1 MSVTAK
7 ARGYISELAG
17 YGILDLGLAAILIM
31 MAQGMLAPVLPLYL
45 TSIGATPDKV
55 GYIYTMFFVALAIGE
70 FSWGALSDRIGVR
83 APLAVATA
91 IAAIATAG
99 FLFSTSLPVL
109 YLCNF
114 MRGLGISAIF
124 PLSRGNIGAS
134 VPAKNRGTFMAAYI
148 TLQAT
153 GRTIGTF
160 FGGLAGSESLRL
172 VLGIAAV
179 ILIST
184 SVLVYFR
191 LKGVFIGR
199 SRAKAASLQPDPPP
213 PDTNTGRS
221 LSALFTLGATIAFF
235 HLPLSL
241 VNAFLPIH
249 ASAAGA
255 SVFEVSL
262 LFTIAAL
269 VALFLTLPF
278 GRIGDRLGWKNA
290 MTIGIVGL
298 SLSMVGF
305 AYFNAYS
312 LFVFAIVMNA
322 LSSCLFRPAASA
334 RFSDLMSARRQ
345 ATAMGVLGA
354 FEDVGQIIGPSVGGL
369 LWESSLGPP
378 STFLLG
384 TVCGAVG
391 AVVNVTFSRKKKT
404 AGV

>member
-1 MSVTAK
+1 MSVSVK
-7 ARGYISELAG
+7 AREYMSELAG

-31 MAQGMLAPVLPLYL
+31 MGQGMLTPVLPLYL

-99 FLFSTSLPVL
+99 FLFSTSIPVL
-109 YLCNF
+109 YLLNF
-114 MRGLGISAIF
+114 MRGLGVSAIF

-172 VLGIAAV
+172 VLGITAV

-184 SVLVYFR
+184 SVFVYFR

-199 SRAKAASLQPDPPP
+199 SRAKTTSLTPDPPP
-213 PDTNTGRS
+213 PDTITHRS
-221 LSALFTLGATIAFF
+221 LAAIFTLGATIAFF
-235 HLPLSL
+235 HLPFSL
-241 VNAFLPIH
+241 VNAFVPLR

-255 SVFEVSL
+255 SVFEVSF
-262 LFTIAAL
+262 LFTISSL
-269 VALFLTLPF
+269 VSLFLTLPM
-278 GRIGDRLGWKNA
+278 GRLGDRLGWKNA
-290 MTIGIVGL
+290 MTTGLLGLGL
-298 SLSMVGF
+298 SMTFF
-305 AYFNAYS
+305 AYANTYIFFIA
-312 LFVFAIVMNA
+312 AIIVNA
-322 LSSCLFRPAASA
+322 LSSCFFRPAASA
-334 RFSDLMSARRQ
+334 RFSDLMSSGKQ
-345 ATAMGVLGA
+345 ATAMGVLGV
-354 FEDVGQIIGPSVGGL
+354 FEDIGQIIGPSVGGL
-369 LWESSLGPP
+369 LWESSFGPP

-384 TVCGAVG
+384 TVCGVIG
-391 AVVNVTFSRKKKT
+391 AILNLIFPRKKK
-404 AGV
+404 ASR